1 MLVDQ
6 GYHHGPQVVFSC
18 ILRQFRKTMEQATVV
33 EWVGCL
39 V

>member
-6 GYHHGPQVVFSC
+6 GCHHGPQVVFSC
-18 ILRQFRKTMEQATVV
+18 ILRQSRKTMEQATVF